1 MLIPPFRQLLSI
13 VLGLSCG
20 LGGSISPLM
29 VAMPVQAR
37 SSAEVA
43 LKLKRQGADIQV
55 VVVGLGSNARVVTQT
70 SSGSTWRSRLIGDVD
85 AVLSQGPQ
93 QVSMLG
99 AGLASIR
106 LDASNGGFEL
116 QIEATPGRSLP
127 NPSISS
133 NGKELVFTFLGLP
146 TALQQSRGQTTRLD
160 LRRPGRVQQSAY
172 VPPLR
177 ARAVAPPVG
186 DIAVGSMLIS
196 NRSYVNVSGP
206 QVSLNLSNAPA
217 KDALMSLAR
226 LGDYGFVFVGGASVD
241 ADSKASQPAASR
253 NVTMSFREERF
264 DRALNSVLMASGLQA
279 KLDGRTLLVGD
290 SVSGKTFGPQM
301 SKVYRLNQASAAS
314 AADYLASLGVQ
325 INKVTVVTTQS
336 DKETAMVAGATGGI
350 IGGNPYLAVAAS
362 FSDVETYGAS
372 AGPLRGLTGTTDSR
386 LETVTLV
393 GDSKLIAVA
402 EGYLKQ
408 IDLRQRQVAVKVQ
421 ILNIDLLNDKS
432 IDSSFSARIGNTFIV
447 SESGNAFMN
456 FGKYRPG
463 NSAGVGA
470 LGQGSA
476 IAEPGTY
483 ETSIPNNSG
492 AFVEQK
498 AVVSPFVEKLA
509 DAYKEQA

>member
-1 MLIPPFRQLLSI
+1 
-13 VLGLSCG
+13 
-20 LGGSISPLM
+20 
-29 VAMPVQAR
+29 
-37 SSAEVA
+37 
-43 LKLKRQGADIQV
+43 
-55 VVVGLGSNARVVTQT
+55 
-70 SSGSTWRSRLIGDVD
+70 
-85 AVLSQGPQ
+85 
-93 QVSMLG
+93 
-99 AGLASIR
+99 
-106 LDASNGGFEL
+106 
-116 QIEATPGRSLP
+116 
-127 NPSISS
+127 
-133 NGKELVFTFLGLP
+133 
-146 TALQQSRGQTTRLD
+146 
-160 LRRPGRVQQSAY
+160 
-172 VPPLR
+172 
-177 ARAVAPPVG
+177 
-186 DIAVGSMLIS
+186 
-196 NRSYVNVSGP
+196 
-206 QVSLNLSNAPA
+206 
-217 KDALMSLAR
+217 
-226 LGDYGFVFVGGASVD
+226 
-241 ADSKASQPAASR
+241 
-253 NVTMSFREERF
+253 
-264 DRALNSVLMASGLQA
+264 LQA

-372 AGPLRGLTGTTDSR
+372 TGPLRGLTGTTDSR

-447 SESGNAFMN
+447 SESGNAFIN
-456 FGKYRPG
+456 FGKYKPG
-463 NSAGVGA
+463 NSAGTGA

-483 ETSIPNNSG
+483 ETSIPDNAG

-498 AVVSPFVEKLA
+498 TVVSPFVEKLA
-509 DAYKEQA
+509 DAYTVTDPETGQVTVVEVPFINSKNQKEYVPDPNPNASSQLVPVYDRLGRPIYVPSTNPADNPKDNNFTYPNNSFYGYLEAVIQSSSAKTLASPTLLVQEGESAQVETGTSVITGVNSTETANGSTQFENTRRNAGLTLQVNVSKIDDNGFVTLNLLPSVSVPQPAGTQQGVPIFNITKRSLNSGSVRLRDRQTLVLTGVIQDSDRETVRKWPILGDLPFIGQMFRSSDSQREKQELVILVTPSIVDDDRGGSYGYGYRPSSREARQLMGSS